1 MALRFLAQ
9 GGDRGTAVHVL
20 VALKRSLFAQRAPGS
35 LFSGEVRF
43 PMPKQARIAVIGAGW
58 WSTYTHIPAL
68 QQRADA
74 QLVALCDR
82 DPGRLQSAAAAFGIG
97 QTYSDHQVMLEQ
109 EQLDGVI
116 VATPHATHYS
126 LVKDCLERGLHVLV
140 EKPMTL
146 YAAEAR
152 ELVALAQVRGREL
165 IVGYPWHYN
174 PHVLRARALIESGA
188 LGAVQYVSCLF
199 SSFIF
204 ELLQGNDGGGD
215 PNRYPVHGPGAVYS
229 QPQLSGGGMG
239 HLQITHS
246 AGLLFF
252 ISGLR
257 ARRVLA
263 LMRNHGLALDL
274 VDTMTVEFE
283 GGALGMVGGT
293 GNGIHRK
300 LDLQIHCEQGCIDM
314 DLVADT
320 TVIRRTHND
329 REELAPF
336 ADATSAYPRFATA
349 HNLVDV
355 ALGQAANGS
364 PGEVGWRTVELL
376 DAAYRSA
383 KQDGAAVAI
392 GDLYCT

>member
-1 MALRFLAQ
+1 
-9 GGDRGTAVHVL
+9 
-20 VALKRSLFAQRAPGS
+20 
-35 LFSGEVRF
+35 
-43 PMPKQARIAVIGAGW
+43 
-58 WSTYTHIPAL
+58 
-68 QQRADA
+68 
-74 QLVALCDR
+74 
-82 DPGRLQSAAAAFGIG
+82 
-97 QTYSDHQVMLEQ
+97 
-109 EQLDGVI
+109 
-116 VATPHATHYS
+116 
-126 LVKDCLERGLHVLV
+126 
-140 EKPMTL
+140 MTL

-152 ELVALAQVRGREL
+152 ELVELASHRGVEL
-165 IVGYPWHYN
+165 ITGYPWHFN
-174 PHVLRARALIESGA
+174 SHVLRARALIRSGE

-204 ELLQGNDGGGD
+204 ELLSGNDGGD
-215 PNRYPVHGPGAVYS
+215 NPNRYPVHGPGAVYS
-229 QPQLSGGGMG
+229 QPALSGGGMG

-263 LMRNHGLALDL
+263 LMSNHGLALDL

-283 GGALGMVGGT
+283 GGALGVVGGT

-300 LDLQIHCEQGCIDM
+300 LDLQIHCEHGAIDM
-314 DLVADT
+314 DFVANT
-320 TVIRRTHND
+320 TVIRRSHAD

-336 ADATSAYPRFATA
+336 ADDLAAYPRFATA

-376 DAAYRSA
+376 DAAYRSVG
-383 KQDGAAVAI
+383 QDGAAVSVS
-392 GDLYCT
+392 DLYA